1 MSAAR
6 VLLACFAVLVLAPA
20 AGAKPVRLKAPT
32 SLHGFLLRA
41 DEPTQTSFPR
51 TPSFAWSP
59 VPGAVSYQFQLA
71 TSPSFRESSIVY
83 SAKNLRTPVAA
94 PTVTLPWIN
103 DMFRARV
110 RAVTSS
116 TVTPWS
122 TILEVDMEP
131 AAVPTPLSSYPGLLR
146 WSPVEGAD
154 GYQVWLVDV
163 VGADGHP
170 KIVTTFTNVL
180 DERDFYT
187 FHRTSSWTGTVRWRI
202 RALRADNEQSLRQNG
217 VPAVGYGPWSP
228 IYSSTNPDVTGG
240 PIKLLG
246 TESDVVST
254 PGAQVAHR
262 LMPGF
267 AFSGDQT
274 LDGRSAEL
282 FHVYVFTDRQCLNRV
297 YTSAIVGAPGYAPR
311 PYGPLAM
318 PSSPDGV
325 SGARTTYLP
334 DATDRKA
341 SQPPAYTADFEPV
354 PSTEQLDASTP
365 TTSVPDDSDTD
376 PGGTA
381 STPSSAPQQVKVAG
395 DLGAPVD
402 LWDTPSTGGYW
413 WTVVPVEAVS
423 PGALSTSLTAAAPV
437 GATTLQVVSAQG
449 FAKGDVLSIGDVLD
463 QETVSVTAASG
474 STITIAAGLKSAHA
488 IGELAARSGA
498 GIEYHDLEMAQDVCA
513 AGRVARVAKT
523 SETSLSSAG
532 ELFATGLSPRG
543 KLISATGKSPFYGR
557 PLVAWTP
564 ALGASVYEVQWSR
577 TASPFRPQPD
587 PENANAHGTLTLGT
601 STVLP
606 LTPGTWYYRVR
617 GFNYSLPTNAQQM
630 SWSSPAR
637 IVVAKPR
644 FKVVGGK

>member
-6 VLLACFAVLVLAPA
+6 VLLACLAVLVLAPA
-20 AGAKPVRLKAPT
+20 AGARPGRAQAPT
-32 SLHGFLLRA
+32 NLHGFLLRA
-41 DEPTQTSFPR
+41 DEPAQTSFPR
-51 TPSFAWSP
+51 TPSFAWNP

-83 SAKNLRTPVAA
+83 SAKNLKTPVAA
-94 PTVTLPWIN
+94 PTVTLPWIS

-122 TILEVDMEP
+122 TILDLNMEP

-163 VGADGHP
+163 VSPDGHP
-170 KIVTTFTNVL
+170 KIVTVFTNVL
-180 DERDFYT
+180 DERDLYT
-187 FHRTSSWTGTVRWRI
+187 FHHTSSWTGTVRWRI
-202 RALRADNEQSLRQNG
+202 RALRADNEQSLRQNS

-228 IYSSTNPDVTGG
+228 TYTSTNPAVTGG
-240 PIKLLG
+240 PMKLLG

-254 PGAQVAHR
+254 PEAQAAHR

-274 LDGRSAEL
+274 LDGRTAEL
-282 FHVYVFTDRQCLNRV
+282 FHVYVFTDRYCLNRV
-297 YTSAIVGAPGYAPR
+297 YTSAIVGGPGYAPR
-311 PYGPLAM
+311 PYGPLDL

-325 SGARTTYLP
+325 AAAAATYLP
-334 DATDRKA
+334 DVADRKA
-341 SQPPAYTADFEPV
+341 AQPPAYTADFESV
-354 PSTEQLDASTP
+354 PSTEQADAATP

-376 PGGTA
+376 PGGVAT
-381 STPSSAPQQVKVAG
+381 TPSSAPQQVKVAG

-423 PGALSTSLTAAAPV
+423 PGALSTDLTAAAPA
-437 GATTLQVVSAQG
+437 GATTLQVVSASG
-449 FAKGDVLSIGDVLD
+449 FAKGDVVSVGGALN
-463 QETVSVTAASG
+463 QETASVVSAAG
-474 STITIAAGLKSAHA
+474 STITLAAPLTSAHA
-488 IGELAARSGA
+488 IGEVVARSGA
-498 GIEYHDLEMAQDVCA
+498 GIEYHDMEMAQDVCA

-523 SETSLSSAG
+523 SEMSLSSAG
-532 ELFATGLSPRG
+532 ELFATGLSPAG
-543 KLISATGKSPFYGR
+543 KLISATRKSSFYGR

-577 TASPFRPQPD
+577 TWSPFRPQPVPD
-587 PENANAHGTLTLGT
+587 NANAHGTLTLGT
-601 STVLP
+601 SIVLP

-630 SWSSPAR
+630 SWSTPAK
-637 IVVAKPR
+637 IVVAKPK
-644 FKVVGGK
+644 FKVVP